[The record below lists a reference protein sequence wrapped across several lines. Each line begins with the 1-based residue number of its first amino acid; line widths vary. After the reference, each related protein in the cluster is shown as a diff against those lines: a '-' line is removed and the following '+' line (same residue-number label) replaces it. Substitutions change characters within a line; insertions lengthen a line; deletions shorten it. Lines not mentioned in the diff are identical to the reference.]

1 MMAVVFV
8 PVMALI
14 ALATIHVS
22 VPQGL
27 VWLFAAS
34 LLTAPWRQQWL
45 FQATGRMASVA
56 NAEILRMAV
65 FAFGVWIF
73 VHSPADILAVGTA
86 ELCAVVAMTAL
97 CIHVQQRHVTPF
109 RLTGSFSGFGAL
121 VREGAAVGS
130 TNFVWA
136 LAQSAPLFLVASL
149 SGGLE
154 TAWFAGAAR
163 IVGSLGQF
171 GNLYHFNLYP
181 SVSRAYALADG
192 SLGQM
197 QARSMRVTAWGG
209 VFIALTLT
217 VLAEPLVKLA
227 LGSKLLAAAPLLEIL
242 CWILPV
248 ALWSGHSRGA
258 LAAAGEQKKVLASQI
273 IGLVATV
280 AAYVAKELGYSPD
293 QIEWKESP
301 SAQRETLI
309 SNDQVEY
316 IVATYSITD
325 SRKEKV
331 DFAGPYLLTGQS
343 LLVRD
348 DNTDITG
355 AESLQNNKK
364 LCSVTGSTPAQRI
377 KDKYPGVQLQQYDTY
392 SACVEALKNG
402 AIDAVTT
409 DEVILAGYAAQNP
422 GTFKIVG
429 KPFSEERY
437 GIGLKKD
444 DAELRAKINDALE
457 KMESDGAWKAAFEKN
472 LGPAGIATPA
482 APAVD
487 RY

>member
-1 MMAVVFV
+1 MARFTTRAAAAV
-8 PVMALI
+8 
-14 ALATIHVS
+14 ALAI
-22 VPQGL
+22 
-27 VWLFAAS
+27 S
-34 LLTAPWRQQWL
+34 LP
-45 FQATGRMASVA
+45 
-56 NAEILRMAV
+56 
-65 FAFGVWIF
+65 
-73 VHSPADILAVGTA
+73 
-86 ELCAVVAMTAL
+86 
-97 CIHVQQRHVTPF
+97 
-109 RLTGSFSGFGAL
+109 
-121 VREGAAVGS
+121 
-130 TNFVWA
+130 
-136 LAQSAPLFLVASL
+136 
-149 SGGLE
+149 
-154 TAWFAGAAR
+154 
-163 IVGSLGQF
+163 
-171 GNLYHFNLYP
+171 
-181 SVSRAYALADG
+181 
-192 SLGQM
+192 
-197 QARSMRVTAWGG
+197 
-209 VFIALTLT
+209 
-217 VLAEPLVKLA
+217 
-227 LGSKLLAAAPLLEIL
+227 
-242 CWILPV
+242 
-248 ALWSGHSRGA
+248 
-258 LAAAGEQKKVLASQI
+258 
-273 IGLVATV
+273 LVATACGGGSGGGDSDKIVIGTKFDQPGLGMKNPDGSMSGFDVDV
-280 AAYVAKELGYSPD
+280 ATYVAKELGYSPD

-409 DEVILAGYAAQNP
+409 DEVILAGYAAQTP